1 MKISSTV
8 IRDLNRKQITLPDEK
23 GDSPLDSVHIS
34 SKEEICNDDFNNFLS
49 KGLKKITDYAKPR
62 PTTSADT
69 LEASAKTAAFS
80 GGLTGMFSG
89 GHPVAAVGGAVGG
102 AVGIKVGEKT
112 ESPGKAI
119 AAAFTA
125 GALANTAAITAFM
138 AIEAALNGV
147 SASMSPSGL
156 ILTAITGGLSGV
168 SGTMQGSCMGD
179 VKDGSSAGML
189 AGSSMSAFGGSP
201 LLAISGAL
209 SGAAGGMLENKAGK
223 YLTSAGV
230 GAVTGAA
237 CGAIGGPVAMA
248 VNGILGAIT
257 GILATAVGPKFG
269 QIQRNVMEDVQ
280 KFFTKIFRPLTKNL
294 GIKGKTAV
302 GALGGAI
309 SSIPMALLFSAIAGP
324 PGAALAVLSGAAA
337 TGFKVNKILK
347 EREKIEAYSGTVK
360 EFFNKTLPKEQ
371 AETIPDEVIKGFSA
385 MFTQKYK
392 DTEAFKHISSEEFIK
407 NIGEFEEQA
416 KNAVSQ

>member
-8 IRDLNRKQITLPDEK
+8 IRDLNKNRVSVPDKK
-23 GDSPLDSVHIS
+23 GDSLFDSVRIS

-49 KGLKKITDYAKPR
+49 KGLKKIADYTKPR

-69 LEASAKTAAFS
+69 IEASVKMAAFS
-80 GGLTGMFSG
+80 GGLTGMMSG
-89 GHPVAAVGGAVGG
+89 GHPINAAGGAIGG

-112 ESPGKAI
+112 ESLGKAV
-119 AAAFTA
+119 AAAFA
-125 GALANTAAITAFM
+125 SGALANTAAITALM
-138 AIEAALNGV
+138 VIASALNGV
-147 SASMSPSGL
+147 SASISPSGL
-156 ILTAITGGLSGV
+156 VLTAITGGLSGV

-179 VKDGSSAGML
+179 VKDGSSTGMI
-189 AGSSMSAFGGSP
+189 AGSAMSAFGASP

-209 SGAAGGMLENKAGK
+209 AGAAGGMVENKGGK
-223 YLTSAGV
+223 YLTAAGV

-257 GILATAVGPKFG
+257 GILATAIGPKFG

-280 KFFTKIFRPLTKNL
+280 NFFTKIFRPLTKNL

-309 SSIPMALLFSAIAGP
+309 SSIPMALLFSTIGGP
-324 PGAALAVLSGAAA
+324 PGAALAVLGGAAA

-360 EFFNKTLPKEQ
+360 EFFHKTLPKEQ
-371 AETIPDEVIKGFSA
+371 ADAIPEEVIKGFSA
-385 MFTQKYK
+385 LFTQKYK